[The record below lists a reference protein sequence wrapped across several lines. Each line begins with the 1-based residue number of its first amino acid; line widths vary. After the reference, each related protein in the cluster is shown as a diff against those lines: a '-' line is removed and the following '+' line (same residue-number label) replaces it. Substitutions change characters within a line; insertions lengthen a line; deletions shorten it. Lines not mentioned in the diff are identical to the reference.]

1 MSITPTPEHRVTIVT
16 VAYNSLAVL
25 PGMLASV
32 PDEVA
37 CIIVDNASD
46 DHIALAELAAAH
58 GAHLIR
64 NDDNRGFGTACNI
77 GAAQAQTEFL
87 LFLNPDARL
96 QDGAIGALVACAD
109 ANPAAVAFNP
119 AISEANGKPYFKR
132 GSVLLPKAQKLPPG
146 WPERDREVPVLTGA
160 AFFVRRTAFE
170 ATGGFDPEI
179 FLYHEDDDLALRL
192 RADSGPLMFVR
203 GARVIHDAGNSTVRS
218 PKSAAF
224 KAFHMGRSRVY
235 ATRKHHLP
243 GAGRKA
249 LLAALLQL
257 ASPLTLLSKRKRA
270 KHMAFLRGVLTTLRQ
285 RPAS

>member
-1 MSITPTPEHRVTIVT
+1 MSIAPTPEHRVTVVT

-25 PGMLASV
+25 PEMLASI
-32 PDEVA
+32 PAGVA
-37 CIIVDNASD
+37 CVIVDNASD
-46 DHIALAELAAAH
+46 DHAALAELAAKHDAQ
-58 GAHLIR
+58 LIQ

-77 GAAQAQTEFL
+77 GAARARTEFL

-96 QDGAIGALVACAD
+96 QDGAIAALLACAD
-109 ANPAAVAFNP
+109 ANPDAVAFNP

-132 GSVLLPKAQKLPPG
+132 GTVLLPKSQKLSPG
-146 WPERDREVPVLTGA
+146 WPEQDREVPVLTGA

-170 ATGGFDPEI
+170 AIGGFDPEI

-192 RADSGPLMFVR
+192 RAHCGTLMFVR
-203 GARVIHDAGNSTVRS
+203 AARVMHDAGNSTVRS

-235 ATRKHHLP
+235 ATRKHRLP

-249 LLAALLQL
+249 LLSALLQL
-257 ASPLTLLSKRKRA
+257 VSPLTLLSKRKRA
-270 KHMAFLRGVLTTLRQ
+270 KQMAFLRGVLTAFR
-285 RPAS
+285 RKPAS